1 MFYENTD
8 DHIFWNYNADKGKG
22 RSAYRGACACGEP
35 PLNYADCTGRIERL
49 PRIQQQQLQPPSQ
62 PQLQQPRLQQ
72 QQQLQPPSQP
82 RSFTRPRSLTNP
94 RPLNAE
100 DDVASLPSGTPPP
113 PTPQHSP
120 QPQPANTADEKASG
134 IDIYDYI

>member
-22 RSAYRGACACGEP
+22 RTAYRGECACGEH
-35 PLNYADCTGRIERL
+35 PLNYADCTGRIERA

-62 PQLQQPRLQQ
+62 PQLQQIWLQQQQ
-72 QQQLQPPSQP
+72 QQQLQPP
-82 RSFTRPRSLTNP
+82 RTFTRPRSFTNP
-94 RPLNAE
+94 RPLSPE
-100 DDVASLPSGTPPP
+100 DSLPSGTPPP

-120 QPQPANTADEKASG
+120 QLQPAHIADEKASG
-134 IDIYDYI
+134 IDICDHI